1 MLCDKEVL
9 TLEEREFIRLF
20 QEQLKDVLINA
31 KEQLADDEIALVL
44 KEALGDRLKGIIH
57 NV

>member
-1 MLCDKEVL
+1 MLCDKAEL

-20 QEQLKDVLINA
+20 QEQLKAVLINA
-31 KEQLADDEIALVL
+31 KEQLSDDEIALVL
-44 KEALGDRLKGIIH
+44 KEALGDRLRGVIH

>member
-1 MLCDKEVL
+1 MLCEKVEL

-57 NV
+57 NI

>member
-1 MLCDKEVL
+1 MLCDKVEL

-20 QEQLKDVLINA
+20 QEQLKEVLINA

-44 KEALGDRLKGIIH
+44 KEALGDRLIGVIH